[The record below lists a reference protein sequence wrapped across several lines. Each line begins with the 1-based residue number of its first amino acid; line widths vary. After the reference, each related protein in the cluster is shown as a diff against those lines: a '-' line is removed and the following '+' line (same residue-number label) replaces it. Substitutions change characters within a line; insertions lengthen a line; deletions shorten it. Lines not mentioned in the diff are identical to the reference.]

1 MSRKLSDA
9 EKAILGA
16 AAVAEINNS
25 GLTTE
30 PSTETNQEQTQSNEV
45 EQLDTEESQPAGVES
60 EGAED
65 TQQLDT
71 VASVDAGVEKTVEN
85 TELTDK
91 VPEVEKVDEVQP
103 SVETSPAP
111 VSVATAQPT
120 VEVPHTTIVEAPE
133 KFGPIGQRVMSVL
146 TSYADKMAPRKPVSD
161 AVILE
166 QQRLLFDALM
176 KTINDSGNDFENLLT
191 DVFAF
196 FEQNKNG
203 VFFETRIF
211 RGMDNVQL
219 SQDER
224 AAFTRILNLFKL
236 VANPQSRGIA
246 LKQVDLHASLQYGV
260 TEYGKNR
267 LLSYFN
273 Q

>member
-25 GLTTE
+25 SLTTE

-71 VASVDAGVEKTVEN
+71 VASVENVEKTVEN
-85 TELTDK
+85 TELADK
-91 VPEVEKVDEVQP
+91 VPEVEKVDEEQP
-103 SVETSPAP
+103 LVETSPAP